1 MLSLMSTL
9 DKRVVLRGVCR
20 ASKTPCRL
28 QPSTL
33 FLPVVQPHNRKLNDP
48 GGCLNLL
55 TEGKRMATGTR
66 TPTLKLVW
74 EPDGLAIDLLP
85 LQGLWTEEQYLR
97 LTDQTN
103 CFIEFT
109 EGSVEVLPMPTRKH
123 RAISR
128 FLFLALFVHVQR
140 LGGTV
145 FYAPLRVRVA
155 PGRFREPDLVLLLD
169 VNDPRNQNAFW
180 LGADLVVEIVSP
192 DDVERDTVIKRADYA
207 AAGIPEYWII
217 NPSEDMIT
225 VLKLEADAYSTH
237 GVFRRGETA
246 TSALLVGFTTSVDA
260 VCDAE

>member
-1 MLSLMSTL
+1 
-9 DKRVVLRGVCR
+9 
-20 ASKTPCRL
+20 
-28 QPSTL
+28 
-33 FLPVVQPHNRKLNDP
+33 
-48 GGCLNLL
+48 
-55 TEGKRMATGTR
+55 MATGIR
-66 TPTLKLVW
+66 TPALKLVW
-74 EPDGLAIDLLP
+74 EADGLEIDLLP

-103 CFIEFT
+103 HFIEFT

-123 RAISR
+123 QAISR
-128 FLFLALFVHVQR
+128 FLFLAFLASVQR

-192 DDVERDTVIKRADYA
+192 DDVERDTVIKRGDYA
-207 AAGIPEYWII
+207 EAHIPEYWIV
-217 NPSEDMIT
+217 NPQEETIT
-225 VLKLEADAYSTH
+225 VLTLENGVYIAH
-237 GVFRRGETA
+237 GVFRRGKTA
-246 TSALLVGFTTSVDA
+246 TSALLTDFTVSVDA

>member
-1 MLSLMSTL
+1 
-9 DKRVVLRGVCR
+9 
-20 ASKTPCRL
+20 
-28 QPSTL
+28 
-33 FLPVVQPHNRKLNDP
+33 
-48 GGCLNLL
+48 
-55 TEGKRMATGTR
+55 MATGMH
-66 TPTLKLVW
+66 TPGLKLVW
-74 EPDGLAIDLLP
+74 EADGLEIDMLP

-103 CFIEFT
+103 HFIEFT

-123 RAISR
+123 QAISR
-128 FLFLALFVHVQR
+128 FLLLAFLASVQR

-207 AAGIPEYWII
+207 EARIPEYWIV
-217 NPSEDMIT
+217 NPQDETIT
-225 VLKLEADAYSTH
+225 VLKLENGAYIAH

-246 TSALLVGFTTSVDA
+246 TSALLTDFTVSVDA

>member
-1 MLSLMSTL
+1 
-9 DKRVVLRGVCR
+9 
-20 ASKTPCRL
+20 
-28 QPSTL
+28 
-33 FLPVVQPHNRKLNDP
+33 
-48 GGCLNLL
+48 
-55 TEGKRMATGTR
+55 MAVGIR
-66 TPTLKLVW
+66 THELKLVR
-74 EPDGLAIDLLP
+74 EADGLEIDLWP

-103 CFIEFT
+103 HFIEFT
-109 EGSVEVLPMPTRKH
+109 EGHVEVLPMPTRKH
-123 RAISR
+123 QAISR
-128 FLFLALFVHVQR
+128 FLFLALLAFVQR

-192 DDVERDTVIKRADYA
+192 DHVERDTVIKRADYA

-217 NPSEDMIT
+217 NDVEGTIV
-225 VLKLEADAYSTH
+225 VLRLEGSAYVEH
-237 GVFRRGETA
+237 GVFRRGDTA
-246 TSALLVGFTTSVDA
+246 TSSLLQGFTVRVEA

>member
-1 MLSLMSTL
+1 
-9 DKRVVLRGVCR
+9 
-20 ASKTPCRL
+20 
-28 QPSTL
+28 
-33 FLPVVQPHNRKLNDP
+33 
-48 GGCLNLL
+48 
-55 TEGKRMATGTR
+55 MATGMR
-66 TPTLKLVW
+66 TPALKLVW
-74 EPDGLAIDLLP
+74 EDDGLEIDLLP

-103 CFIEFT
+103 RFIEFT

-123 RAISR
+123 QAISR
-128 FLFLALFVHVQR
+128 FLFLAFLASVQR

-207 AAGIPEYWII
+207 EARIPEYWIV
-217 NPSEDMIT
+217 NTEEKTIT
-225 VLKLEADAYSTH
+225 VLKLDNGVYIAH
-237 GVFRRGETA
+237 GVFHRGQTA
-246 TSALLVGFTTSVDA
+246 TSVLLEGFTVSVDA